1 MVNEIPFDLQRKRR
15 RTVHAAPEGSV
26 LYCKGAPEVV
36 LARCT
41 WAEMDGG
48 GRRAFG
54 RPGRHVPH
62 RNGGHGRERFARS
75 RLRLAQVAREFR
87 AGERRAARWIA
98 LSNCDRVKSDDHPK
112 RAAIAK
118 RFRQRDRD
126 EGSLYGLTFTAN
138 QWKTPPPNNHNK
150 RTIKITSPT
159 IPIPPRLPHRE

>member
-1 MVNEIPFDLQRKRR
+1 MRR
-15 RTVHAAPEGSV
+15 RR
-26 LYCKGAPEVV
+26 
-36 LARCT
+36 ARCSI
-41 WAEMDGG
+41 AKVRPRSCSRGAL
-48 GRRAFG
+48 GRRWMAAG
-54 RPGRHVPH
+54 GELSADLAGHVPH
-62 RNGGHGRERFARS
+62 RGGGRSRERFARS